1 MQKDRIV
8 PVPLAA
14 PPVTPGLRA
23 LAWGILS
30 LSGFIASLLALVWL
44 IGLMQ
49 LFGMPHVA
57 ALGVCAFAWV
67 LGSGLLALAAARLAF
82 GGWCEVRLGA
92 WLVLLVGA
100 FVSAGQIAVLA
111 DWTIARFGYSDPD
124 FVGPTFLLFAVVAGV
139 AVAAFG
145 VQVAPRGAAWP
156 PLLAALGG
164 AALGAAIMLSNVP
177 GLADGLGSDS
187 VPLAGMMAAAA
198 VYIGAVGILSFVHL
212 RRG

>member
-1 MQKDRIV
+1 M
-8 PVPLAA
+8 PLAT
-14 PPVTPGLRA
+14 PPVTLGLRA

-30 LSGFIASLLALVWL
+30 LSGFIASVLALVWPISQL
-44 IGLMQ
+44 EQ
-49 LFGMPHVA
+49 LFGVPHVA
-57 ALGVCAFAWV
+57 ALGVWAFAWV
-67 LGSGLLALAAARLAF
+67 LGGGLLALAAARLAF
-82 GGWCEVRLGA
+82 GTWCEVRLGA

-111 DWTIARFGYSDPD
+111 DWTIARFGYNEWDIP
-124 FVGPTFLLFAVVAGV
+124 GPTSLLFAVVAGV
-139 AVAAFG
+139 AVAGFG

-177 GLADGLGSDS
+177 GLRDGLAADS

-198 VYIGAVGILSFVHL
+198 VYIGAVGILSFVRL